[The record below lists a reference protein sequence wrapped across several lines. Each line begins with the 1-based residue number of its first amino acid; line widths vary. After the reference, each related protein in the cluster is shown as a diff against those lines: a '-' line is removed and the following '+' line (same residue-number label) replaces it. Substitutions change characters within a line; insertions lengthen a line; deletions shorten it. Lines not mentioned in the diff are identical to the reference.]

1 MSSEKGCKPDKQ
13 GFNRHRNITSWKP
26 GQSGNPFGRPRAPSS
41 LAESWRDYLDGRS
54 GSKDNWS
61 RKLRLAQRL
70 YNLAIR
76 NGSVPAAK
84 LLIEQVV
91 RIELEERLTSLEER
105 VQELGLVREKT
116 A

>member
-41 LAESWRDYLDGRS
+41 LAESWRDFLDGRS
-54 GSKDNWS
+54 GTKDTWS
-61 RKLRLAQRL
+61 RKVRLAQRL

-84 LLIEQVV
+84 LLVEQVAKAE
-91 RIELEERLTSLEER
+91 IEERLSALEEH
-105 VQELGLVREKT
+105 VAALSLVREKM